1 MAAPVPTADRA
12 RPLILHVVFRFDVG
26 GLENGVVNLINQM
39 PSDRWRHGVL
49 ALTEVSAAFRAR
61 VQRDDVTYHALAKQG
76 GHLFMHY
83 GRLHRLFREL
93 RPAVVHT
100 RNLAALEATVPAW
113 TARVPVRIHGEHG
126 WDVSDLDGSN
136 RKHRLIRRLYRP
148 FVGHYVAL
156 SRDLERYLEA
166 RVGVPASRIAQIYN
180 GVDTARFSPAPAAR
194 PPIAGCPFGDPGLWL
209 MGTVG
214 RMHAVKDQ
222 LTLARAFV
230 RARQLAPKAAR
241 RLRLAIVGDGPARP
255 EVERLLKGA
264 GALDHAWLPGERA
277 DVADILR
284 GLDCFVLPS
293 LSEGVSN
300 TILEAMAT
308 GLPVVATRVGGNPEL
323 IEDGLSGRLV
333 AAANPDALAEA
344 LIGYFQDPATAR
356 RHAKAARAV
365 AESRFSLTR
374 MASDYAALYERL
386 LQGPGAV
393 SVRLSASR

>member
-1 MAAPVPTADRA
+1 MAARVPTADRA
-12 RPLILHVVFRFDVG
+12 RPLVLHVVFRFDVG

-39 PSDRWRHGVL
+39 PADRWRHGIL
-49 ALTEVSAAFRAR
+49 ALTEVSESFRAR
-61 VQRDDVTYHALAKQG
+61 VRRDDVAYHALAKRN
-76 GHLFMHY
+76 GHLLKHY
-83 GRLHRLFREL
+83 PRLHRLFREL
-93 RPAVVHT
+93 RPAIVHT

-126 WDVSDLDGSN
+126 WDVSDLDGSS
-136 RKHRLIRRLYRP
+136 RSHRLIRTLYRP
-148 FVGHYVAL
+148 FVSHYVAL
-156 SRDLERYLEA
+156 SRDLERYLER
-166 RVGVPASRIAQIYN
+166 RVRIPASRIAQIYN
-180 GVDTARFSPAPAAR
+180 GVDTARFRPAPAAR
-194 PPIAGCPFGDPGLWL
+194 TPITGCPFNDPALWL
-209 MGTVG
+209 VGTVG

-230 RARQLAPKAAR
+230 RARQLAPEAAR
-241 RLRLAIVGDGPARP
+241 RLRLIIVGDGPARP
-255 EVERLLKGA
+255 EVESILKGA
-264 GALDHAWLPGERA
+264 GVLDRAWLPGERT
-277 DVADILR
+277 DIPEILR

-323 IEDGLSGRLV
+323 VEDGLSGRLV

-344 LIGYFQDPATAR
+344 IVGYVQDPAKAR

-374 MASDYAALYERL
+374 MAADYAALYDRL
-386 LQGPGAV
+386 LQRPGEA